1 MSKHRSHPGYWAFI
15 VHRLSGLALI
25 LFLPLHFLAL
35 GTALQGEVGLEGFI
49 RWTDNG
55 WVKAAEFILVLL
67 LALHLAGGLRLLA
80 LEFLPWS
87 ERQKTWLA
95 LGAGV
100 SLAVALLFALNLSL
114 G

>member
-1 MSKHRSHPGYWAFI
+1 MNKHRNHPGYWAFI

-35 GTALQGEVGLEGFI
+35 GTALQGEVGLEDFI

-55 WVKAAEFILVLL
+55 WAKAAEFILVLL

-100 SLAVALLFALNLSL
+100 SLAVALLFALNSSL